1 MKYFDYNEL
10 TVQVVWN
17 RVCLSSC
24 ARSTSKFIAWI
35 SLTIS
40 LLYRLASKLGWS
52 EINGSTVKLPGT
64 EGGSTLLSLSL
75 HVFNWLAPR
84 SQCLPFAVDAT
95 CGVISAEAVRFVWSA
110 EIIWFYFSRSW
121 RLHASRNA
129 LGTFHEQ
136 DTKQSLKWLKKMK
149 SFFYFFFK

>member
-17 RVCLSSC
+17 GVCLYSC

-40 LLYRLASKLGWS
+40 LLYILASQTWLVGNKW
-52 EINGSTVKLPGT
+52 EANTVKLPGT
-64 EGGSTLLSLSL
+64 EGGSMLLSLSL
-75 HVFNWLAPR
+75 HVFNWLAKR
-84 SQCLPFAVDAT
+84 AQCLPFAVDAT

-129 LGTFHEQ
+129 LGTFHELN
-136 DTKQSLKWLKKMK
+136 TKQPEVIF
-149 SFFYFFFK
+149 SFLFQ